1 MSVILFLKSISFQSH
16 FSKELLTVS
25 GNGWGGREGDVL
37 IWSAPPKYNNFLD
50 LCSWF
55 ISHIYSQ
62 ITMKVKMNA
71 IYIIH
76 FIRPQKT
83 DARILIETI
92 FERPMYSIEDI
103 RVSSYS
109 TAFCRSDPFVKMQL
123 FRVDFLSTIANA
135 FIHLYYWLI
144 FCFKHVTYRWD
155 DVSIIFIIL
164 LVFK

>member
-1 MSVILFLKSISFQSH
+1 
-16 FSKELLTVS
+16 
-25 GNGWGGREGDVL
+25 
-37 IWSAPPKYNNFLD
+37 
-50 LCSWF
+50 
-55 ISHIYSQ
+55 
-62 ITMKVKMNA
+62 MKVKMNA

-83 DARILIETI
+83 EARILIETI

-144 FCFKHVTYRWD
+144 FCFKHVTYR
-155 DVSIIFIIL
+155 
-164 LVFK
+164 